1 MPKSNLSRKDRL
13 ISFILRM
20 KFSVVVTLT
29 GLVLGVGGALYR
41 VAPTSYIAWFLVV
54 STLIIVSLYVA
65 HLLVSRNELRER
77 AEYNRQLL
85 QRYSAEINE
94 RMTSFWQVESWNK
107 KIVIHDNGDVT
118 ETSIVE
124 ATAAGREL
132 SFFRLWTSTGQ
143 LQPLTYAARSGVHVQ
158 ARGPMLANG
167 RGGVE
172 RDVTWSWVSNGKLE
186 VVAHFSSP
194 VPVDERF
201 VLIFEIFWP
210 CKCERF
216 VKRLQRDEF
225 AFFVSNHLPKFEYT
239 IELPKGKDALFDA
252 IGFDPDRN
260 PRASLAR
267 QHGETDGI
275 VRIMLSYIDVVE
287 KSRIGMSLQLK

>member
-1 MPKSNLSRKDRL
+1 M
-13 ISFILRM
+13 
-20 KFSVVVTLT
+20 LT
-29 GLVLGVGGALYR
+29 
-41 VAPTSYIAWFLVV
+41 
-54 STLIIVSLYVA
+54 
-65 HLLVSRNELRER
+65 
-77 AEYNRQLL
+77 
-85 QRYSAEINE
+85 
-94 RMTSFWQVESWNK
+94 
-107 KIVIHDNGDVT
+107 
-118 ETSIVE
+118 
-124 ATAAGREL
+124 
-132 SFFRLWTSTGQ
+132 
-143 LQPLTYAARSGVHVQ
+143 
-158 ARGPMLANG
+158 NG

-287 KSRIGMSLQLK
+287 KSRIGMSLQLKRPALAGGPWTSGAAAFISTAHRFDVSSSGQIQQGDSNKHLTATDC